1 MAYNLHDIK
10 VVGLELS
17 NILYCRVEGKLGEHS
32 QMELCAFVE
41 NQEDYLY
48 GLPSYQ
54 PVELQLD
61 GEDGAT
67 ILFSGVVTELSV
79 EISSEVS
86 VVKIK
91 GKSYSW
97 LMDLTKKS
105 RSFQNVQMSS
115 QAFLSSVM
123 ADYPGSSVFYAAQDM
138 PIGKLIVQYEE
149 TDWQFLKRVFSM
161 AGMTVTPYEYQA
173 GIKIYVGIP
182 ALSQNKVPYQIQEIH
197 KDMES
202 YYCLKANGR
211 MVHASDF
218 TRYQVLSQQ
227 LFRLFDM
234 IEVNG
239 LPFTV
244 RSYVYDFN
252 GQEMTGIYGL
262 QMAQGLLVPTIYPM
276 HLIGAAL
283 TGTVV
288 NVSGTAVQV
297 ALEIDKESGNPA
309 AFWFPY
315 STISA
320 SPNGSGWYCMPE
332 PGDDVRIYFPSKN
345 EQEAIALSSVSNYP
359 APKGGGKDRM
369 QDPNV
374 RYLRTKAG
382 QELALTPELMVLSC
396 AGGASTLSILNDGN
410 ITVSAQKKVLVNAVG
425 PVTLHAEKNITLQA
439 QGLISLQ
446 SLEGGKVALGGS
458 EIQFSGTEVKLD

>member
-1 MAYNLHDIK
+1 
-10 VVGLELS
+10 
-17 NILYCRVEGKLGEHS
+17 
-32 QMELCAFVE
+32 
-41 NQEDYLY
+41 
-48 GLPSYQ
+48 
-54 PVELQLD
+54 
-61 GEDGAT
+61 
-67 ILFSGVVTELSV
+67 
-79 EISSEVS
+79 
-86 VVKIK
+86 
-91 GKSYSW
+91 
-97 LMDLTKKS
+97 
-105 RSFQNVQMSS
+105 
-115 QAFLSSVM
+115 
-123 ADYPGSSVFYAAQDM
+123 
-138 PIGKLIVQYEE
+138 
-149 TDWQFLKRVFSM
+149 
-161 AGMTVTPYEYQA
+161 
-173 GIKIYVGIP
+173 
-182 ALSQNKVPYQIQEIH
+182 
-197 KDMES
+197 
-202 YYCLKANGR
+202 
-211 MVHASDF
+211 
-218 TRYQVLSQQ
+218 
-227 LFRLFDM
+227 M

-252 GQEMTGIYGL
+252 GQEMTGIYDL
-262 QMAQGLLVPTIYPM
+262 QLAQGLLVPTIYPM

-425 PVTLHAEKNITLQA
+425 PVRLHAEKNITLQA

-446 SLEGGKVALGGS
+446 SLEGGKVVLGGS